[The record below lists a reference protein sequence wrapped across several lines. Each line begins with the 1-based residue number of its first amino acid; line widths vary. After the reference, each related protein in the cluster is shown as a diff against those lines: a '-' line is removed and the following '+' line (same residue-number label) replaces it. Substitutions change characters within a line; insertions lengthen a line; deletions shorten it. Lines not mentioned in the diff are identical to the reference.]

1 MAPFLLF
8 ALLLGSA
15 CSGHGL
21 TVWPKP
27 TSVTDTGVTYQLDGA
42 SFDFKPTG
50 LDSELLQNA
59 MRRYAGMIFGRRPAA
74 SAEQQAQLDLLETM
88 RAAGTLS
95 ERELTELRGRLLRA
109 QNGTELPESAIAAAT
124 IAGCDI
130 DVTSDEAA
138 KTLET
143 DESYTLTIA
152 APRIKLSAPT
162 VFGAIYGLETLSQL
176 VEDTVFVNGTTIA
189 DKPRYA
195 FRATM
200 IDTSRHF
207 YPLEAIFMHIDAMA
221 YSKMNVL

>member
-1 MAPFLLF
+1 MVPIS
-8 ALLLGSA
+8 LLLLLIGFVSG
-15 CSGHGL
+15 GHGL

-27 TSVTDTGVTYQLDGA
+27 TSAKDTGVTYMLDGA

-59 MRRYAGMIFGRRPAA
+59 MRRYAGIIFGRRPAA
-74 SAEQQAQLDLLETM
+74 SAEQQAQLELLESM

-95 ERELTELRGRLLRA
+95 EGELADLRGRLLGA
-109 QNGTELPESAIAAAT
+109 QRGDAKPTELNSTAT

-130 DVTSDEAA
+130 DVSSDEAA

-152 APRIKLSAPT
+152 PPRIKLSAPT

-176 VEDTVFVNGTTIA
+176 VEDTVFVNGTTIT

-207 YPLEAIFMHIDAMA
+207 YPLEAILMHIDAMA